1 MTIRGPNSLF
11 AEGLPAI
18 VGLLE
23 MALTVV
29 RAPAMAMGL
38 AVLLLPAFLT
48 ATVSPSRAQTPSPAP
63 MPGSEIEAIKEEV
76 KRLRQAYEGQI
87 RELEARI
94 SDLESRQKAT
104 EKAAA
109 KAKPP
114 EPVTPVKRAV
124 APPPP
129 ASPPAPTRSGGR
141 GLIKGNA
148 FNPAIGVIFNG
159 RFTSF
164 SRNPETFRI
173 PGFLLGGESG
183 PGPEGF
189 ALDETEFNFS
199 SNVNDLFFAS
209 VTAALDAGDEGVEV
223 DLEESFIQTIALP
236 GGVTIKGGRFFAA
249 LGYLNENHDH
259 TDNFADRPLPY
270 QAFLADQYNDDGVQ
284 VSVVLPTDLYVQ
296 LGAGAFRGADFPA
309 GGAANGGAGAYTGFL
324 RLGGDMGFSHSWRF
338 GLSFLH
344 ANASGRETGSENA
357 APPDLLSFDGNTDLF
372 IADFKYT
379 WAPNGNATERS
390 LALQGE
396 YFRRSQD
403 GAFGGI
409 PYNGDDSGWYI
420 EGVYKFTRGWRV
432 GSRFA
437 RLAPETNIPA
447 ALLGTDLD
455 GLGRKAKS
463 YSFMFDWARN
473 DFSLLRMQFSRDLSG
488 RRADNRFYIQYIM
501 AIGAHGAHTF

>member
-1 MTIRGPNSLF
+1 MVRKRARQGAGVTLRGSNSLF
-11 AEGLPAI
+11 AEG
-18 VGLLE
+18 V
-23 MALTVV
+23 
-29 RAPAMAMGL
+29 PAMAMGL
-38 AVLLLPAFLT
+38 AVLLLSALL
-48 ATVSPSRAQTPSPAP
+48 ALGSSPSRAQTPSPVP
-63 MPGSEIEAIKEEV
+63 MPGSEAEAIEALKEDV
-76 KRLRQAYEGQI
+76 KRLRQAYEGRI

-94 SDLESRQKAT
+94 SELETRQKAA
-104 EKAAA
+104 EKAA
-109 KAKPP
+109 KTKPP
-114 EPVTPVKRAV
+114 EPVATVKRAA
-124 APPPP
+124 APKTP
-129 ASPPAPTRSGGR
+129 AIPPAPPASGGR

-164 SRNPETFRI
+164 SRDPETYRI
-173 PGFLLGGESG
+173 PGFPLGGESG

-209 VTAALDAGDEGVEV
+209 VTAALDAGDGGVEV

-236 GGVTIKGGRFFAA
+236 GGVIIKGGRFFAA

-309 GGAANGGAGAYTGFL
+309 GGAANGGVGAYTGFL

-338 GLSFLH
+338 GLSILH
-344 ANASGRETGSENA
+344 ADAKGRETGPEDA
-357 APPDLLSFDGNTDLF
+357 APADLLSFDGNTDLF

-390 LALQGE
+390 FLLQGE
-396 YFRRSQD
+396 YFRRWQD
-403 GAFGGI
+403 GAF
-409 PYNGDDSGWYI
+409 NGVDYDGKDSGWYV
-420 EGVYKFTRGWRV
+420 EGVYKFARGWRV

-437 RLAPETNIPA
+437 RLAPETNIPV

-473 DFSLLRMQFSRDLSG
+473 DFSILRMQFSRDLSG
-488 RRADNRFYIQYIM
+488 LRADNRFYIQYIM